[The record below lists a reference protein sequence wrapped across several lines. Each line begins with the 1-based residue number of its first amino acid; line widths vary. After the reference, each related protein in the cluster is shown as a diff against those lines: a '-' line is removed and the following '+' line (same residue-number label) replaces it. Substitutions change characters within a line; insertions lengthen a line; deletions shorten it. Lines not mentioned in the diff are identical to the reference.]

1 VRIIGVDESGK
12 GDFFGPLVIAA
23 LLASDAD
30 SEKLRSIGAKD
41 SKTVTNTRVLVIDEV
56 LRDSFPH
63 AVIVIN
69 PAEYNTRYEKIKN
82 LNKLLAAG
90 HADAIAQVLADE
102 TADLAISDRF
112 GKPELIDGELAK
124 RKLNIHLKQITGGES
139 IVQVAAASILARAEF
154 IRSMDRL
161 SAKFGMELPK
171 GAAGH
176 VDAAGRAFVRRH
188 GAAELRQVAKLHF
201 KNYTRVVTP
210 RLGAC

>member
-1 VRIIGVDESGK
+1 MRIIGVDESGK

-23 LLASDAD
+23 FLAPDAD
-30 SEKLRSIGAKD
+30 SDTLRAIGAKD
-41 SKTVTNTRVLVIDEV
+41 SKTVTNNRVLEIDEE
-56 LRDSFPH
+56 LRKRFPH
-63 AVIVIN
+63 AVIVID

-82 LNKLLAAG
+82 LNKLLATG
-90 HADAIAQVLADE
+90 HADAIAQILIHE
-102 TADLAISDRF
+102 PADLAISDKF
-112 GKPELIDGELAK
+112 GKPELIEGELAK
-124 RKLNIHLKQITGGES
+124 RKVDIHLKQITGGES

-161 SAKFGMELPK
+161 SAKFDMELPK

-176 VDAAGRAFVRRH
+176 VDSAGRAFVRKH

-210 RLGAC
+210 RFAGC